1 MKKPIRIKIFGL
13 IFISTLCLQS
23 CGSFNNNPQRE
34 VGREQN
40 QNSTIRNNT
49 SRNDSNRGSNSNNSR
64 EKNTSNRNTEQKS
77 ETRTSEGRKIK

>member
-34 VGREQN
+34 VGRQQN